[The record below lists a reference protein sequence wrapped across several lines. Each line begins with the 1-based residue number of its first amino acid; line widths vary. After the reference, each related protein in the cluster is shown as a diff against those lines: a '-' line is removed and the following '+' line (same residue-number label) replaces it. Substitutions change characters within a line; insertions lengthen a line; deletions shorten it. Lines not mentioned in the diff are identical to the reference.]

1 MPNRHTGAG
10 RQQATAT
17 QAPAGTR
24 QPPHRRRQAAGSRH
38 TGAGRQQAAATQAPA
53 GTRQPPAENR
63 RTYMYVIFDM
73 DGVIVDSEAVYL
85 AGYLHAAELYDLP
98 IEDMRTAIGRATG
111 VTDNMERAIMV
122 ETFGHLPQF
131 SMDKTYKACRDY
143 FNNIVETGQM
153 KLKPG
158 AAEILKFLKDNDIP
172 TGLASS
178 SPRVMIEKVL
188 RPHDVLQYFDTVI
201 SGDMVEHGKPDPE
214 IFLKC
219 AAQMS
224 IPESKYSE
232 IFVIEDSH
240 NGIRAAY
247 AAGMQPVMVP
257 DQLPATDEMRLLSAA
272 VLPSLSDVIK
282 WLQSCCTKN

>member
-1 MPNRHTGAG
+1 MN
-10 RQQATAT
+10 
-17 QAPAGTR
+17 
-24 QPPHRRRQAAGSRH
+24 
-38 TGAGRQQAAATQAPA
+38 
-53 GTRQPPAENR
+53 
-63 RTYMYVIFDM
+63 VIFDM
-73 DGVIVDSEAVYL
+73 DGVISDSEAVYL
-85 AGYLHAAELYDLP
+85 AGYLHAAELYGLP
-98 IEDMRTAIGRATG
+98 KDDMRRAVDLATG
-111 VTDNMERAIMV
+111 VTDDQERRIMT

-131 SMDKTYKACRDY
+131 DMDRTYKACRDY

-219 AAQMS
+219 AAQLG

-232 IFVIEDSH
+232 TFVIEDSH
-240 NGIRAAY
+240 NGIRAAH

-257 DQLPATDEMRLLSAA
+257 DQLPATDEMRRLSAA

>member
-1 MPNRHTGAG
+1 
-10 RQQATAT
+10 
-17 QAPAGTR
+17 
-24 QPPHRRRQAAGSRH
+24 
-38 TGAGRQQAAATQAPA
+38 
-53 GTRQPPAENR
+53 
-63 RTYMYVIFDM
+63 MYVIFDM

-98 IEDMRTAIGRATG
+98 IEDMRTAVGRATG

-122 ETFGHLPQF
+122 ETFSHLPQF

-143 FNNIVETGQM
+143 FNGQM

-158 AAEILKFLKDNDIP
+158 AAEILKYLRDNSIP

-178 SPRVMIEKVL
+178 SPRAMIEKVL
-188 RPHDVLQYFDTVI
+188 KPHDVLQYFDTVI

-219 AAQMS
+219 AAQLG

-232 IFVIEDSH
+232 TFVIEDSH
-240 NGIRAAY
+240 NGIRAAH

-257 DQLPATDEMRLLSAA
+257 DQLPATDEMRRLSAA
-272 VLPSLSDVIK
+272 VLPSLSDVIE
-282 WLQSCCTKN
+282 WLQSR

>member
-1 MPNRHTGAG
+1 MPNRRTGAG
-10 RQQATAT
+10 RQQAT
-17 QAPAGTR
+17 
-24 QPPHRRRQAAGSRH
+24 
-38 TGAGRQQAAATQAPA
+38 ATQAPA

-98 IEDMRTAIGRATG
+98 IEDMRTAVGRATG

-158 AAEILKFLKDNDIP
+158 AAEILRFLNDNKIP

-178 SPRVMIEKVL
+178 SPRAMIEKVL
-188 RPHDVLQYFDTVI
+188 KPHDVRQYFDTVV
-201 SGDMVEHGKPDPE
+201 SGDMVERGKPDPE

-219 AAQMS
+219 AAQLGIS
-224 IPESKYSE
+224 ESKYSE
-232 IFVIEDSH
+232 TFVIEDSH
-240 NGIRAAY
+240 NGIRAAH

-257 DQLPATDEMRLLSAA
+257 DMLPATEEMRRLSAA
-272 VLPSLSDVIK
+272 VLPSLMDVTE
-282 WLQSCCTKN
+282 WLQSR

>member
-1 MPNRHTGAG
+1 
-10 RQQATAT
+10 
-17 QAPAGTR
+17 
-24 QPPHRRRQAAGSRH
+24 
-38 TGAGRQQAAATQAPA
+38 
-53 GTRQPPAENR
+53 
-63 RTYMYVIFDM
+63 MYVIFDM

-85 AGYLHAAELYDLP
+85 AGYLHAAQLYDLP
-98 IEDMRTAIGRATG
+98 IEDMRTAVDRATG
-111 VTDNMERAIMV
+111 VTPMTERAIMT

-153 KLKPG
+153 RLKPG
-158 AAEILKFLKDNDIP
+158 AAEILKSLEDNKIP
-172 TGLASS
+172 AGLASS
-178 SPRVMIEKVL
+178 SPRAVIDKVL
-188 RPHDVLQYFDTVI
+188 GPHDLLRYFDTIV
-201 SGDMVEHGKPDPE
+201 SGDMVERGKPDPE

-240 NGIRAAY
+240 NGIRAAH

-257 DQLPATDEMRLLSAA
+257 DQLPATDEMRRLSAA
-272 VLPSLSDVIK
+272 VLPSLMDVTE
-282 WLQSCCTKN
+282 WLQSR